1 MPTATRSSLF
11 KSSSKLTVDARA
23 KVSAA
28 LNASL
33 ADGLDLYSQIKVA
46 HWNLKGPHF
55 AALHPLFD
63 SIASNALASND
74 EIAERAVALGALAAG
89 TVRTSA
95 ARSRLTQYPEDLTR
109 DLEHVKQVVERIDG
123 YLEGL
128 RSARSVGEGVGD
140 TDTVD
145 LLTGMITE
153 FEKHG
158 WFLRATLES

>member
-1 MPTATRSSLF
+1 MPTAAKSLF
-11 KSSSKLTVDARA
+11 KSSSKLSVDARA
-23 KVSAA
+23 QVTEA
-28 LNASL
+28 LNAAL

-46 HWNLKGPHF
+46 PWNLKGPHF

-63 SIASNALASND
+63 SIASNALENND

-95 ARSRLTQYPEDLTR
+95 SRSRLAQYPEDLTR
-109 DLEHVKQVVERIDG
+109 DLEHVRQVVERIDG

-128 RSARSVGEGVGD
+128 RKARSAGEGVGD

-145 LLTGMITE
+145 LLTGMITG

>member
-1 MPTATRSSLF
+1 MPTSTRSLF
-11 KSSSKLTVDARA
+11 KSSSKLSVDARA

-46 HWNLKGPHF
+46 HWNLKGACF
-55 AALHPLFD
+55 ASLHPLFD
-63 SIASNALASND
+63 SIASSALGFND

-95 ARSRLTQYPEDLTR
+95 AHSRLTQYPEDLTR
-109 DLEHVKQVVERIDG
+109 DLEHVEQVVERIDG

>member
-1 MPTATRSSLF
+1 MPTATKSLF

-23 KVSAA
+23 KVTEA
-28 LNASL
+28 LNSSL

-63 SIASNALASND
+63 TLASNALENND

-95 ARSRLTQYPEDLTR
+95 GRSRLAQYPEDVTR
-109 DLEHVKQVVERIDG
+109 TWSTSSSYWIASTTTSTACAKRAPPARAWATPT
-123 YLEGL
+123 
-128 RSARSVGEGVGD
+128 RS
-140 TDTVD
+140 TC
-145 LLTGMITE
+145 
-153 FEKHG
+153 
-158 WFLRATLES
+158 

>member
-1 MPTATRSSLF
+1 
-11 KSSSKLTVDARA
+11 
-23 KVSAA
+23 
-28 LNASL
+28 
-33 ADGLDLYSQIKVA
+33 VA

-63 SIASNALASND
+63 SIASSALSYND
-74 EIAERAVALGALAAG
+74 EIAERAVALGAFATG

-95 ARSRLTQYPEDLTR
+95 SRSRLPQYPEDLTR
-109 DLEHVKQVVERIDG
+109 DLEHVAQVVERIDV
-123 YLEGL
+123 YLDGL
-128 RSARSVGEGVGD
+128 RKARSVGESAGD

>member
-1 MPTATRSSLF
+1 MPTSTQSLF
-11 KSSSKLTVDARA
+11 KSSSKLSLDARS
-23 KVSAA
+23 KVTEA

-46 HWNLKGPHF
+46 HWNLKGPYF
-55 AALHPLFD
+55 AALHPQFD
-63 SIASNALASND
+63 SIASAALENND
-74 EIAERAVALGALAAG
+74 EIAERAVALGALATG

-95 ARSRLTQYPEDLTR
+95 SRSRLAQYPEDLTR
-109 DLEHVKQVVERIDG
+109 DLDHVRQVVERIET

-128 RSARSVGEGVGD
+128 RKARSVGEGIGD

-145 LLTGMITE
+145 LLTGMITA